1 MLFCVCKS
9 FLKTL
14 HTIPIEVSGHLHMSR
29 KHFNLLYS
37 AIQELLWH
45 RFLPSLVEGMV
56 LAVLDVLY
64 LPIQFPVHPLLPVLC
79 PIDPFHALSCPWL
92 SVGFIQWEALAAGA
106 GSMGEKF
113 KVFLFLGNLPNSC
126 QAAFSVELFSLGF
139 SNSATFKLFRPRGG
153 NGCPEN
159 YLLHKPHPRLHT
171 ESFSLNCLQLA
182 GFNMFSVSFQH
193 SNNKMLIADC

>member
-1 MLFCVCKS
+1 
-9 FLKTL
+9 
-14 HTIPIEVSGHLHMSR
+14 MSR
-29 KHFNLLYS
+29 KYFNLLYS
-37 AIQELLWH
+37 VIQELLWH

-56 LAVLDVLY
+56 LAVLDVFS
-64 LPIQFPVHPLLPVLC
+64 LPIQFPIP
-79 PIDPFHALSCPWL
+79 PIHLWSWASIDLFHEFSCPWL
-92 SVGFIQWEALAAGA
+92 SVGFIQLEALAAGA
-106 GSMGEKF
+106 GSMGKKF

-126 QAAFSVELFSLGF
+126 QAAFSVELFFLGF
-139 SNSATFKLFRPRGG
+139 SNCATFKLFRPRGD

-193 SNNKMLIADC
+193 SDNKMLIANC